1 MIIIIIIIIMIVI
14 SLYILL
20 YYIFICTYIFFL
32 SSIYTYIYMY
42 TFALCTDLRCICLTS
57 KSGESARGAMIVQ
70 VITYNATIAACGAGG
85 IWLHAVRQRIS
96 WDGEQP

>member
-1 MIIIIIIIIMIVI
+1 
-14 SLYILL
+14 
-20 YYIFICTYIFFL
+20 
-32 SSIYTYIYMY
+32 
-42 TFALCTDLRCICLTS
+42 
-57 KSGESARGAMIVQ
+57 MIVQ

>member
-1 MIIIIIIIIMIVI
+1 MLYLYIYYYII
-14 SLYILL
+14 SLYVHIYS
-20 YYIFICTYIFFL
+20 YYHP
-32 SSIYTYIYMY
+32 YIYMY

>member
-1 MIIIIIIIIMIVI
+1 MYI
-14 SLYILL
+14 YILII
-20 YYIFICTYIFFL
+20 YI
-32 SSIYTYIYMY
+32 Y
-42 TFALCTDLRCICLTS
+42 TFALCTDLRCICSAS

>member
-1 MIIIIIIIIMIVI
+1 
-14 SLYILL
+14 
-20 YYIFICTYIFFL
+20 
-32 SSIYTYIYMY
+32 MY